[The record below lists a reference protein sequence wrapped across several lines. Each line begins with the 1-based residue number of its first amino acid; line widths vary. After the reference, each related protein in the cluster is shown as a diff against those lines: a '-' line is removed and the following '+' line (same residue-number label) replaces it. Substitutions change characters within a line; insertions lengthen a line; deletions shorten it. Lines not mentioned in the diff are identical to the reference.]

1 MDMTR
6 LTNLDVRHL
15 LALTAVVEEGTF
27 GGAADS
33 LGFSQA
39 AISQQIAALEKVLGQ
54 PVFDRPGGPRRPTLT
69 PAGEVFLVH
78 ARAILARLDMADS
91 QLTELATGRGGLL
104 RVGTFQSASVK
115 LLPSV
120 VSTLKQESP
129 GLDITLVESD
139 DNPELIEKLLA
150 GELDVS
156 FVVGPII
163 DDRLETVHLATDPF
177 VIVTHIDDPAAR
189 EARFP
194 LKALDGLGTIG
205 QEQNSSCQVLIENN
219 LRAAGVTPKFV
230 FRSNDNGAV
239 QAMVRAGM
247 GPAVMP
253 LLTLD
258 LNDPTVRVLPLDPPV
273 PPREILIAYSKQR
286 THPPVADR
294 FIEIAVAT
302 CSDSTWPHPSKLAAS
317 AIR

>member
-1 MDMTR
+1 MNMQR
-6 LTNLDVRHL
+6 LANLDVRHL
-15 LALTAVVEEGTF
+15 LAFTAVVDEGTF
-27 GGAADS
+27 GGAADV

-39 AISQQIAALEKVLGQ
+39 AISQQIASLEKVLGQ
-54 PVFDRPGGPRRPTLT
+54 PLFDRPGGPRRPTLT
-69 PAGEVFLVH
+69 PAGDVFVTH
-78 ARAILARLDMADS
+78 ARAILARLELADS
-91 QLTELATGRGGLL
+91 HLQELATGQGGLL

-115 LLPSV
+115 LLPQV
-120 VSTLKQESP
+120 VSILKQESP

-139 DNPELIEKLLA
+139 DNPELIDKLLA

-156 FVVGPII
+156 FVVGPLN

-177 VIVTHIDDPAAR
+177 VIVAHVDDPAAKGT
-189 EARFP
+189 AFP
-194 LKALDGLGTIG
+194 LRALDGLGTVG
-205 QEQNSSCQVLIENN
+205 QEQNSSCQVLIEQN

-258 LNDPTVRVLPLDPPV
+258 VSDPTVRILPLDPPV
-273 PPREILIAYSKQR
+273 PPREILVAYNKQR

-294 FIEIAVAT
+294 FIEIAVQT
-302 CSDSTWPHPSKLAAS
+302 CSEKSVSRSSRSKS
-317 AIR
+317 RV